1 MGPDNS
7 LLVRPVSRRRRGQRG
22 FSLIELG
29 IVVAV
34 IAILATV
41 VLVGRGFL
49 ESSRV
54 SKMVEVID
62 TISKGL
68 AVYSGTNG
76 GEIPTSYPSGS
87 LLGELEA
94 RQLVITNVANSVPNY
109 SITNVTATGTENY
122 QIVVTCPN
130 AQACE
135 DIKNAK
141 IRDASNT
148 APPAASGT
156 QVTLNM
162 RL

>member
-76 GEIPTSYPSGS
+76 GEIPTS
-87 LLGELEA
+87 
-94 RQLVITNVANSVPNY
+94 
-109 SITNVTATGTENY
+109 
-122 QIVVTCPN
+122 
-130 AQACE
+130 
-135 DIKNAK
+135 
-141 IRDASNT
+141 
-148 APPAASGT
+148 
-156 QVTLNM
+156 
-162 RL
+162 